1 MVTRIRV
8 GWPGLCM
15 LTTVFDPS
23 QFGGRFFLIGQHNVR
38 YTVFSE
44 LIERWLRI
52 SQRRGGE
59 DRPVHKRFEDF
70 KRIVGCLVKDFGM
83 PINIQGGSHYL
94 DEHHPAYYLLDWA
107 ALLGSWMAFAVFLEY
122 FPELKNNQRFLV
134 AGTHSMFRLGNQGPQ
149 FNADLPFILDKLLP
163 YMSSYELQT
172 VKLQFEDTQQAIE
185 NIRRGPIPYYQ
196 RPNILRDLE
205 QTISNMLDE
214 AIEKNKPHH
223 PYYDAHHS
231 TSSSSF
237 LHHNPS

>member
-59 DRPVHKRFEDF
+59 DRPVYKRFEDF

-122 FPELKNNQRFLV
+122 FPELKNGRRFFCRWNPFHVPFGEPRPSVQCGPSIHFRQIAALHV
-134 AGTHSMFRLGNQGPQ
+134 AG
-149 FNADLPFILDKLLP
+149 
-163 YMSSYELQT
+163 
-172 VKLQFEDTQQAIE
+172 
-185 NIRRGPIPYYQ
+185 
-196 RPNILRDLE
+196 
-205 QTISNMLDE
+205 
-214 AIEKNKPHH
+214 
-223 PYYDAHHS
+223 
-231 TSSSSF
+231 
-237 LHHNPS
+237 